1 MIGFCGVIGNH
12 VWHEWVGGDGDCG
25 DGGGGDGGDDG
36 GIVGGNLLMT
46 VVSRHH
52 CKTSM
57 KWFCNHVIASFI
69 IFSTTGIAGW

>member
-1 MIGFCGVIGNH
+1 MVLLAIMF
-12 VWHEWVGGDGDCG
+12 
-25 DGGGGDGGDDG
+25 
-36 GIVGGNLLMT
+36 GINGIEVMVVMVMVETVEAMEVCVGGNLLMT

-57 KWFCNHVIASFI
+57 KWFCNYVIASFI